1 LLYLFGVV
9 GVFQD
14 RDHNKDGLIVE
25 IKVEVGLDASN
36 QWLGGLVKRIF
47 VFLGGGLQ
55 VLEELFGEAMA
66 VVAEE
71 VARLNSGQLAGVADT
86 VKELLIEL
94 FEVLVVLIVC

>member
-1 LLYLFGVV
+1 
-9 GVFQD
+9 
-14 RDHNKDGLIVE
+14 
-25 IKVEVGLDASN
+25 
-36 QWLGGLVKRIF
+36 
-47 VFLGGGLQ
+47 
-55 VLEELFGEAMA
+55 MA